1 MFVAVVGA
9 QVKNS
14 PLFFVQV
21 FGAVGLLLNLWTD
34 VQLGLF
40 NDRPETEI
48 HQAHHSFFSEST

>member
-9 QVKNS
+9 QVKNG

-21 FGAVGLLLNLWTD
+21 LGAVGLLLNLWAN

-40 NDRPETEI
+40 DDCSKTEI